1 MIVAGTFKGKTIAVF
16 GLGRSGITAALSL
29 QEGGAN
35 VLAWDDNENSR
46 KAAKKAGADVK
57 DLSKADWGSIDELV
71 LSPGV
76 PHKFPKPHWSAQK
89 AVDAGVPIIC
99 DIEIFAREVAA
110 RAPERRPT
118 VIAITGTNGKS
129 TTTSLIGHILNAAGR
144 DAQVGGNIGRGVLDL
159 DDMHRSAFYVL
170 ELSSY
175 QLERTFSLK
184 ANAAIFLNLTPDH
197 IERHG
202 DMAGYE
208 KAKCR
213 IFNNQTK
220 KDAAIIGVD
229 HPKGKSA
236 CSRLLAKN
244 NRRVLPI
251 SGRRSLGRGVCAVK
265 GKLYSLMEKKC
276 NMVADLGQA
285 LALDGE
291 HNWQNAAAAFAA
303 VRAVGLSETA
313 ISKGLLSF
321 PGLEHR
327 LENIGSAGQV
337 RYINDSKA
345 TNAEAAAQ
353 ALKAY
358 DNIFW
363 IAGGQAKEGGIDSLA
378 PHFGNISKAY
388 LIGEAGTSFYKAL
401 HASKVKAKVSG
412 ELRMAI
418 LCATR
423 DALASKAPNPVVL
436 LSPACASFDQFKDFE
451 VRGDAFRKLSQDII
465 DLYRREENNASIT
478 KGAA

>member
-35 VLAWDDNENSR
+35 VLAWDDNENSCQ
-46 KAAKKAGADVK
+46 AAKKAGVNVK
-57 DLSKADWGSIDELV
+57 DLAKADWGAIDELV

-89 AVDAGVPIIC
+89 AIEANVPIIC

-129 TTTSLIGHILNAAGR
+129 TTTSLIGHVLNAAGR

-159 DDMHRSAFYVL
+159 DDMHSNAYYVL

-184 ANAAIFLNLTPDH
+184 ANAAIFLNLTSDH

-220 KDAAIIGVD
+220 GDAAIIGVD
-229 HPKGKSA
+229 HPKGKAA

-251 SGRRSLGRGVCAVK
+251 SGRRSLGRGVCVVK

-276 NMVADLGQA
+276 NMVADLGMA

-303 VRAVGLSETA
+303 VRAVGLPEAA

-327 LENIGSAGQV
+327 LETIGLAGHV

-388 LIGEAGTSFYKAL
+388 LIGEAGPRFYKTL
-401 HASKVKAKVSG
+401 HTSKVEAKISG
-412 ELRMAI
+412 TLNMAI

-436 LSPACASFDQFKDFE
+436 LSPACASFDQFENFE
-451 VRGDAFRKLSQDII
+451 VRGDAFRKLSQGII
-465 DLYRREENNASIT
+465 DLYRREENNASIA